1 MFSEKLLLRLK
12 HSSGLTVLTGAGI
25 SAESGVPTFRGKD
38 GLWENHKV
46 EELAT
51 INAFQKDP
59 VHFWKFY
66 NWRRN
71 LLKDVKPNL
80 GHYSLVDLERIY
92 PEFHLITQ
100 NVDSLHTIAGNKNVV
115 ELHGNIMR
123 DKCSECGHINTEIN
137 LELKEPPMC
146 TKCEKIMR
154 PDVVLFG
161 ENLNNSD
168 LSKAQ
173 ELSATCELFIS
184 IGTSSLVEPAA
195 SLPLSAKGNGAYLV
209 EINPE
214 DTPLT
219 QFVDEQLKG
228 KSSKIL
234 TQIALILD
242 RIR

>member
-12 HSSGLTVLTGAGI
+12 HASGITVLTGAGI

-51 INAFQKDP
+51 MEAFKKDP
-59 VHFWKFY
+59 SQFWKFY

-71 LLKDVKPNL
+71 LLKEIKPNL
-80 GHYSLVDLERIY
+80 GHYAFVDFERIY
-92 PEFHLITQ
+92 PEFNLITQ
-100 NVDSLHTIAGNKNVV
+100 NVDGLHTAAGNKNVI

-123 DKCSECGHINTEIN
+123 NKCSECGHISTEIN
-137 LELKEPPMC
+137 LELIEPPKC
-146 TKCEKIMR
+146 TKCNNMMR
-154 PDVVLFG
+154 PDVVLYG
-161 ENLNNSD
+161 ENLNNND
-168 LSKAQ
+168 LAKAQ
-173 ELSATCELFIS
+173 EMSATCELFLS
-184 IGTSSLVEPAA
+184 VGTSSLVEPAA

-234 TQIALILD
+234 TQLVMILD

>member
-1 MFSEKLLLRLK
+1 MLSEKFLMRLK
-12 HSSGLTVLTGAGI
+12 HSSGVTVLTGAGI

-51 INAFQKDP
+51 IDAFQKDP
-59 VHFWKFY
+59 AQFWKFY

-71 LLKDVKPNL
+71 ALKEVKPNL
-80 GHYSLVDLERIY
+80 GHYALVDFERIY

-100 NVDSLHTIAGNKNVV
+100 NVDSLHTNAGNKNVV
-115 ELHGNIMR
+115 ELHGNLMR
-123 DKCSECGHINTEIN
+123 DKCSDCGDINSEIN
-137 LELKEPPMC
+137 MELSEPPKC
-146 TKCEKIMR
+146 TKCGNLMR

-161 ENLNNSD
+161 ENLKSKV
-168 LSKAQ
+168 LSTAQ
-173 ELSATCELFIS
+173 EMSATCELFIS

-195 SLPLSAKGNGAYLV
+195 SLPFAAKGNGAYLV

-228 KSSKIL
+228 TSSKIL
-234 TQIALILD
+234 AQLAVILD
-242 RIR
+242 KLR

>member
-1 MFSEKLLLRLK
+1 MLSEKFLMRLK
-12 HSSGLTVLTGAGI
+12 HASGITVLTGAGI

-51 INAFQKDP
+51 VEAFQNDP
-59 VHFWKFY
+59 IQFWKFY

-80 GHYSLVDLERIY
+80 GHYALVDFERIY

-100 NVDSLHTIAGNKNVV
+100 NVDGLHTIAGNNKLV

-123 DKCSECGHINTEIN
+123 DKCSDCGDVNSEIN
-137 LELKEPPMC
+137 MELSEPPTC
-146 TKCEKIMR
+146 TKCGKLMR

-161 ENLNNSD
+161 ENLSRKDISN
-168 LSKAQ
+168 AQ
-173 ELSATCELFIS
+173 EMSATCELFIS

-195 SLPLSAKGNGAYLV
+195 SLPYAAKGNGAYLV

-228 KSSKIL
+228 TSSKIL
-234 TQIALILD
+234 AQLAVILD
-242 RIR
+242 KIR

>member
-1 MFSEKLLLRLK
+1 MFSEKLLVRLK
-12 HSSGLTVLTGAGI
+12 HASGVTVLTGAGI
-25 SAESGVPTFRGKD
+25 SAESGVPTFRGKN

-51 INAFQKDP
+51 VKAFQNDP
-59 VHFWKFY
+59 EQFWKFY

-80 GHYSLVDLERIY
+80 GHYALVDFDRIY
-92 PEFHLITQ
+92 PEFHLLTQ
-100 NVDSLHTIAGNKNVV
+100 NVDNLHNSAGSTNVV

-123 DKCSECGHINTEIN
+123 DKCSECGEISSEIK
-137 LELKEPPMC
+137 LELTEPPKC
-146 TKCEKIMR
+146 TKCGKLMR

-161 ENLNNSD
+161 ENLQSKD
-168 LSKAQ
+168 LLKAQ
-173 ELSATCELFIS
+173 EMSATCELFIS
-184 IGTSSLVEPAA
+184 IGTSSFVEPAA

-219 QFVDEQLKG
+219 KYVDEQLKG

-234 TQIALILD
+234 AQLVMILD